1 MEVDKD
7 EMARTFS
14 DLTDE
19 ELLRRHASGELTDIG
34 YSILERE
41 LTGRGI
47 NIPRRPLET
56 EIPIGRPHSLRAHWE
71 GKASLASAYWF
82 LWVIGSN
89 VLGFVLGL
97 LSTFVDIQRAHFISV
112 ILLSVFAA
120 YVVFAGISVWRCA
133 WNTSWKGWGYIAR
146 ATVAALP
153 LGLLVSLIII
163 FTNRIS

>member
-47 NIPRRPLET
+47 NIPRRHPGNRDT
-56 EIPIGRPHSLRAHWE
+56 NR
-71 GKASLASAYWF
+71 KA
-82 LWVIGSN
+82 
-89 VLGFVLGL
+89 
-97 LSTFVDIQRAHFISV
+97 TFV
-112 ILLSVFAA
+112 
-120 YVVFAGISVWRCA
+120 
-133 WNTSWKGWGYIAR
+133 AR
-146 ATVAALP
+146 P
-153 LGLLVSLIII
+153 LGRESK
-163 FTNRIS
+163 SC